1 MIAEH
6 LKNEYKIAHA
16 LVAPIKAGAKTPRP
30 NPPNTDFRKYY
41 ERSDLPCSINHA
53 TKKALNW
60 KVDVSTLDYH
70 HYLPIFFSGLREIEE
85 PYCFIAEQGMK
96 DMLRLGTEEK
106 VLSAVPQLILPI
118 KDAMSTRD
126 ERIMVKTL
134 KIIQALVAVGTQVGM
149 ALVPYYRQILPMVSI
164 YAGKSVSLGDK
175 MDFNRKGHLGE
186 IISDTLQK
194 MEMGSGPDAYIN
206 IRYMVPTYES
216 CMLV

>member
-1 MIAEH
+1 
-6 LKNEYKIAHA
+6 
-16 LVAPIKAGAKTPRP
+16 
-30 NPPNTDFRKYY
+30 
-41 ERSDLPCSINHA
+41 
-53 TKKALNW
+53 
-60 KVDVSTLDYH
+60 
-70 HYLPIFFSGLREIEE
+70 
-85 PYCFIAEQGMK
+85 MK

-149 ALVPYYRQILPMVSI
+149 ALVPYYRQILPIVSI